1 MKQYKQLS
9 IEERERLQLMLW
21 QKQSVRAIAKELG
34 RSPSSISREINKN
47 RRSDGKR
54 LYIPRAAHERAI
66 TSRSIRGERKMIKDS
81 RLRDY
86 VIKHL
91 KLGWSPEQI
100 AAKSEN
106 IVDTKISHEAIYQ
119 YIYAQIHRNGYGLL
133 RPGCEDLRPYLA
145 RRQKRRVR
153 KGLRASYRIE
163 KGLLPSI
170 DIRPKEVERR
180 ENIGHWE
187 DDLIVSRASK
197 IALKTINERKSGLV
211 FIEKLADGTIQET
224 NRSILKRLS
233 QIPSEFRQTLTRD
246 RGSENL
252 GYLELEQSLSISC
265 YFAHA
270 YHSWERG
277 SNENLNG
284 LIRRYLPKGT
294 DFRLVSSRQI
304 RHIEYLIN
312 SRPRKRLG
320 WKTPY
325 EVFYEMTGVALL
337 T

>member
-1 MKQYKQLS
+1 
-9 IEERERLQLMLW
+9 MLW
-21 QKQSVRAIAKELG
+21 QKQSVRAMAKELN
-34 RSPSSISREINKN
+34 RNPSSISREINKS

-54 LYIPRAAHERAI
+54 LYISRAAHERAVER
-66 TSRSIRGERKMIKDS
+66 RSIRGERKMIKNI

-100 AAKSEN
+100 AAKAEE
-106 IVDTKISHEAIYQ
+106 ITAAKISHEAIYQ
-119 YIYAQIHRNGYGLL
+119 YIYAQIHRNGYGYA

-145 RRQKRRVR
+145 RRKKRRVK
-153 KGLRASYRIE
+153 KGFRASYRIE
-163 KGLLPSI
+163 KGPLPSI
-170 DIRPKEVERR
+170 DSRPEEVIARKR
-180 ENIGHWE
+180 AGHWE

-197 IALKTINERKSGLV
+197 AALKTINERASGLV
-211 FIEKLADGTIQET
+211 FIEKVRNGTAQET
-224 NRSILKRLS
+224 NRAVSKRLFN
-233 QIPSEFRQTLTRD
+233 IPVNYRKTLTRD

-252 GYLELEQSLSISC
+252 GYLELEENLDLKC

-284 LIRRYLPKGT
+284 LIRRFLPKGT
-294 DFRLVSSRQI
+294 DFRTIPEKQI

-312 SRPRKRLG
+312 SRPRKRFG

-325 EVFYEMTGVALL
+325 EVFYEKTGVALRV
-337 T
+337 